1 MPNAPSNVAESNMSC
16 KEWDNGVSEQ
26 VTQPIDW
33 CASTV
38 PVLQKH
44 TTKTR
49 ICLNLKKLNKSI
61 E

>member
-1 MPNAPSNVAESNMSC
+1 MSC